1 MAALV
6 LVGLE
11 GGWDGLA
18 RFLRR
23 SLNPRVGW
31 RWFAIAALI
40 PPAMALTLVGLQAAA
55 GHAPP
60 LAALGAWHTHV
71 AAFVVGTSGGLASS
85 GALQGLAHLSSQG
98 PAAAALVVIGLALA
112 NGGVSEEAGW
122 RGYAMA
128 ALAPG
133 RRALTA
139 ALIVGVMWGLWHTGP
154 VFWTGVFRSD
164 WRVLAIPVEY
174 TLGAIPLAVMIGWV
188 FLRANGSLLPGM
200 VFHASYNSTYLFLT
214 ALWTPGRPVVSV
226 LAWLAA
232 TYVAAALVA
241 AIGRRT
247 LLGRA
252 SAAESRPLVQ
262 VA

>member
-71 AAFVVGTSGGLASS
+71 AAFVVGTSGAS
-85 GALQGLAHLSSQG
+85 
-98 PAAAALVVIGLALA
+98 P
-112 NGGVSEEAGW
+112 
-122 RGYAMA
+122 
-128 ALAPG
+128 
-133 RRALTA
+133 RRARCKA
-139 ALIVGVMWGLWHTGP
+139 
-154 VFWTGVFRSD
+154 
-164 WRVLAIPVEY
+164 WRIC
-174 TLGAIPLAVMIGWV
+174 
-188 FLRANGSLLPGM
+188 LRR
-200 VFHASYNSTYLFLT
+200 VRR
-214 ALWTPGRPVVSV
+214 RPR
-226 LAWLAA
+226 WW
-232 TYVAAALVA
+232 
-241 AIGRRT
+241 
-247 LLGRA
+247 
-252 SAAESRPLVQ
+252 
-262 VA
+262 

>member
-98 PAAAALVVIGLALA
+98 PAA
-112 NGGVSEEAGW
+112 
-122 RGYAMA
+122 A

-226 LAWLAA
+226 LAWLAF
-232 TYVAAALVA
+232 TYVAAALVV